1 MGSQAISPHLATRRV
16 LDSLRWI
23 IRDLRLQQDRDLS
36 PAQGFVLEMLR
47 ERGPL
52 AVCALAAA
60 TATDPSSVSV
70 VVQKLHDKGLVTK
83 VPDPGDRRRQVVA
96 LTARG
101 KRAREGAPAPAQVR
115 LMERLEALAP
125 GDQDRLA
132 DLLERVA
139 PPEAGQPAP
148 MFLET
153 P

>member
-1 MGSQAISPHLATRRV
+1 V

-36 PAQGFVLEMLR
+36 PAQGFVLEVLR
-47 ERGPL
+47 ERGAMPL
-52 AVCALAAA
+52 GALALA

-83 VPDPGDRRRQVVA
+83 VPDPADRRRQVVA
-96 LTARG
+96 LTRDG
-101 KRAREGAPAPAQVR
+101 ERAREGAPTPAQVR
-115 LMERLEALAP
+115 LIERLESLAP
-125 GDQDRLA
+125 GDRDRLA

-148 MFLET
+148 MFLEA